1 MKFLALRNG
10 QVNPLTERGP
20 VRRARRLDA
29 VDRGIIEAL
38 QRNGRE
44 PFRRIAATLAV
55 SEATIRARYRRLC
68 DDNIL
73 QVTAITNP
81 LGLGFDAQAMVGIR
95 TAGPP
100 ERVADEIARW
110 EEAAYVVVTAGQFD
124 VLAEVLCPDR
134 RALLDVTNRIRAL
147 PDVITT
153 ESFLYLE
160 LWKQLYDWGAPG
172 SPPAAQEPS

>member
-1 MKFLALRNG
+1 MRKNRASEDA
-10 QVNPLTERGP
+10 PSAARGA

-38 QRNGRE
+38 QRNGRA
-44 PFRRIAATLAV
+44 PFRRIAATLGV
-55 SEATIRARYRRLC
+55 SEATIRARYGRLC

-73 QVTAITNP
+73 QVTGVTNP
-81 LGLGFDAQAMVGIR
+81 LGLGFEAQAMVGVR

-100 ERVADEIARW
+100 DAIADEIARW
-110 EEAAYVVVTAGQFD
+110 EEADYVVVTAGQFD
-124 VLAEVLCPDR
+124 LLVELVCRDR

-160 LWKQLYDWGAPG
+160 LWKQAYDWGAREL
-172 SPPAAQEPS
+172 EPRDAFS